1 MTKKELVD
9 ALATLDDDA
18 IIHVE
23 ADFDWGSEISPNV
36 YVEDIVDGNEVQ
48 NEATIVAQFD

>member
-1 MTKKELVD
+1 MTKKELID

-18 IIHVE
+18 TIYVE
-23 ADFDWGSEISPNV
+23 ADFDWGRESSVNV